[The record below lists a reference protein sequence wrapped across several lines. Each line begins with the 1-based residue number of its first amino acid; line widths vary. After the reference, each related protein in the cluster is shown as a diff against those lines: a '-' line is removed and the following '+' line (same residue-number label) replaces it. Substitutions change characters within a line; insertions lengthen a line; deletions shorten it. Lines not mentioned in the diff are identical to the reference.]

1 MKGQRQGMVMA
12 GGGARAAYGVG
23 VLKALLNGES
33 PSTLFKPIDPMVY
46 AGTSAGAFN
55 AAMMVSRG
63 DSDPVAAVSYLE
75 DVWLKKITRGDA
87 TSANRI
93 YRYRLD
99 PTHLLSAEGIKDPAV
114 PAMTMARDAAF
125 LGLDAFRRS
134 VNFVMSPGHLQR
146 RFLELF
152 ELTPVFST
160 DPLDRLI
167 DETVDFGAIRSSE
180 RHLRITTTK
189 WRTGEIKTFKN
200 ADMTDDQG
208 KLIILA
214 STAVPGIFPA
224 VAIGGEPYVDGG
236 VVMNTPL
243 KPAIDAG
250 ADVLHIIY
258 QDPQAE
264 AVPVLGVRN
273 MIDTINRL
281 LIIGL
286 ARMMNDDIEYAE
298 LINHAITGLEK
309 AERKELK
316 ADEAAAAL
324 ITAGRLKKAHLAK
337 YRKLTI
343 HRYHPHDDLGGI
355 YKMLSFRRSTIG
367 GLIERGF
374 RDALRHDCQASKCI
388 TPDVRGTGREA

>member
-1 MKGQRQGMVMA
+1 MSAMKGHRQGMVLA

-33 PSTLFKPIDPMVY
+33 PSTGFKPIDPMVY
-46 AGTSAGAFN
+46 SGTSAGAFN
-55 AAMMVSRG
+55 ASVMVSRG
-63 DSDPVAAVSYLE
+63 DSDPIAAVSYLE
-75 DVWLKKITRGDA
+75 DVWRKEITRGDA
-87 TSANRI
+87 TSANRV

-99 PTHLLSAEGIKDPAV
+99 PTHLLSAEGVKDPSV
-114 PAMTMARDAAF
+114 PAMTMARDATF
-125 LGLDAFRRS
+125 LSMDVIRRS
-134 VNFVMSPGHLQR
+134 VNFVLSPGHLQR

-152 ELTPVFST
+152 ELAPIFST

-180 RHLRITTTK
+180 RDLRITTTE
-189 WRTGEIKTFKN
+189 WRTGRIRTFDN
-200 ADMTDDQG
+200 AAMTDDVG
-208 KLIILA
+208 KKIILA
-214 STAVPGIFPA
+214 STAVPGIFPP
-224 VAIGGEPYVDGG
+224 VTIGKEQYVDGG

-243 KPAIDAG
+243 RPAIDAG
-250 ADVLHIIY
+250 ADVLHVVY
-258 QDPQAE
+258 QDPTAE
-264 AVPVLGVRN
+264 AVPLLGVRN
-273 MIDTINRL
+273 TIDTINRL
-281 LIIGL
+281 MIIGL

-298 LINHAITGLEK
+298 LINQAIIALEK

-355 YKMLSFRRSTIG
+355 YKMLSFRPSTIS
-367 GLIERGF
+367 GLIDRGF
-374 RDALRHDCQASKCI
+374 RDALAHDCKASRCI
-388 TPDVRGTGREA
+388 TPE